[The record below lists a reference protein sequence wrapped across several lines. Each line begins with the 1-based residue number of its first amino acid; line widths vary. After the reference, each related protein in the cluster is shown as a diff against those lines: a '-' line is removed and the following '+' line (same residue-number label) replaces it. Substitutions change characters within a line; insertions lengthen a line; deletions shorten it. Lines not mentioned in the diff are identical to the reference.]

1 MALSNNERSPHLLN
15 TINDAIKSALA
26 VLWTNLP
33 CIVEEYDPDKQTV
46 SVISAIKIPVMLED
60 GSMKHEEITK
70 IPDVPVCWPKA
81 GGFALTF
88 PVKRGDECL
97 VHFSSRCID
106 LWWQN
111 GGIQPPFEN
120 RKHDLSDG
128 FATFAPQ
135 SQLRRLK
142 NVATDA
148 VELRNDA
155 GNAKIRINDA
165 GELEFLGTKA
175 TFNCP
180 VEMKDGLGVVG
191 ALKNNDVDVGSSHGH
206 TKVQPGSGESGPPK
220 P

>member
-33 CIVEEYDPDKQTV
+33 CIVESYDDDAQTV
-46 SVISAIKIPVMLED
+46 SVTPAIQIPVMRED
-60 GSMKHEEITK
+60 GSMELVDLPL

-128 FATFAPQ
+128 FASFAPQ
-135 SQLRRLK
+135 SQPKRLK

-165 GELEFLGTKA
+165 GELEFFGTKA
-175 TFNCP
+175 SFNCP
-180 VEMKDGLGVVG
+180 VEMKDGLGVLG
-191 ALKNNDVDVGSSHGH
+191 ALKNNDVDVGSGHGH
-206 TKVQPGSGESGPPK
+206 TKVQPGNGDSGPPK

>member
-15 TINDAIKSALA
+15 TINDAIKAALA
-26 VLWTNLP
+26 VVWTNLP
-33 CIVEEYDPDKQTV
+33 CIVESYDDDAQTV
-46 SVISAIKIPVMLED
+46 SVTPAIQIPVMRED
-60 GSMKHEEITK
+60 GSMELVDLPL

-88 PVKRGDECL
+88 PVKQGDECL

-135 SQLRRLK
+135 SQPKRLK

-148 VELRNDA
+148 AELRNDA

-180 VEMKDGLGVVG
+180 VEMKGGLGVLGV
-191 ALKNNDVDVGSSHGH
+191 LKNNDVDVGSGHGH
-206 TKVQPGSGESGPPK
+206 TKVQQGNGESGPPK

>member
-15 TINDAIKSALA
+15 TINDAIKAALA
-26 VLWTNLP
+26 VVWTNLP
-33 CIVEEYDPDKQTV
+33 CIVESYDDDGQTV
-46 SVISAIKIPVMLED
+46 SVTPAIQIPVMRED
-60 GSMKHEEITK
+60 GSMELVDLPL
-70 IPDVPVCWPKA
+70 IPNVPVCWPKA

-88 PVKRGDECL
+88 PVKQGDECL

-135 SQLRRLK
+135 SQPKRLK

-148 VELRNDA
+148 AELRNDA

-180 VEMKDGLGVVG
+180 VEMKDGLGVLG
-191 ALKNNDVDVGSSHGH
+191 ALKNNDVDVGSGHGH
-206 TKVQPGSGESGPPK
+206 TKVQQGNGESGPPK

>member
-1 MALSNNERSPHLLN
+1 MVYSF
-15 TINDAIKSALA
+15 NDAIISALA
-26 VLWTNLP
+26 VVWNNLP
-33 CIVEEYDPDKQTV
+33 CIVDSYDPDKQTV
-46 SVISAIKIPVMLED
+46 SVTPAIQIPVMRED
-60 GSMKHEEITK
+60 GSMELVDLPL

-135 SQLRRLK
+135 SQPKRLK
-142 NVATDA
+142 SVATDA
-148 VELRNDA
+148 VELRND
-155 GNAKIRINDA
+155 GCNAKIRINDA

-180 VEMKDGLGVVG
+180 VEMKDGLGVLG

-206 TKVQPGSGESGPPK
+206 TKVQPGNGESGPPK

>member
-15 TINDAIKSALA
+15 IINDAIKSALA
-26 VLWTNLP
+26 VVWTNLP
-33 CIVEEYDPDKQTV
+33 CIVESYDPDKQTV
-46 SVISAIKIPVMLED
+46 SVTPAIQIPVMRED
-60 GSMKHEEITK
+60 GSMDLVDLPL

-135 SQLRRLK
+135 SQPKRLK
-142 NVATDA
+142 SVATDA

-155 GNAKIRINDA
+155 GNAKIRINNA
-165 GELEFLGTKA
+165 GELEFFGTKA
-175 TFNCP
+175 SFYCP
-180 VEMKDGLGVVG
+180 VEMKDGLGVIG
-191 ALKNNDVDVGSSHGH
+191 ALKNNDVDVGSGH
-206 TKVQPGSGESGPPK
+206 NHSGVQPGSGDSGPPK

>member
-1 MALSNNERSPHLLN
+1 MDLV
-15 TINDAIKSALA
+15 D
-26 VLWTNLP
+26 LP
-33 CIVEEYDPDKQTV
+33 
-46 SVISAIKIPVMLED
+46 L
-60 GSMKHEEITK
+60 

-135 SQLRRLK
+135 SQPKRLK
-142 NVATDA
+142 SVATDA

-165 GELEFLGTKA
+165 GELEFFGTKA
-175 TFNCP
+175 SFNCP
-180 VEMKDGLGVVG
+180 VEMKEGLGVLG
-191 ALKNNDVDVGSSHGH
+191 ALKNNDIDVGSSHGH
-206 TKVQPGSGESGPPK
+206 TKVQPGNGESGPPK

>member
-15 TINDAIKSALA
+15 IINDAIKSALA
-26 VLWTNLP
+26 VVWTNLP
-33 CIVEEYDPDKQTV
+33 CIVDSYDPDKQTV
-46 SVISAIKIPVMLED
+46 TVTPAIQIPVMQED
-60 GSMKHEEITK
+60 GSIEMVTIKPL
-70 IPDVPVCWPKA
+70 PDVPVCWPKS

-88 PVKRGDECL
+88 PVKQGDECL

-106 LWWQN
+106 LWWQS
-111 GGIQPPFEN
+111 GEIQPPFEN

-135 SQLRRLK
+135 SQPKRLK
-142 NVATDA
+142 SVATDA

-155 GNAKIRINDA
+155 GNAKIRINAA

-175 TFNCP
+175 IFNCP
-180 VEMKDGLGVVG
+180 VEMKDGLGVLG
-191 ALKNNDVDVGSSHGH
+191 ALKNNDVDVGSGHGH
-206 TKVQPGSGESGPPK
+206 TKVQPGNGESGPPK